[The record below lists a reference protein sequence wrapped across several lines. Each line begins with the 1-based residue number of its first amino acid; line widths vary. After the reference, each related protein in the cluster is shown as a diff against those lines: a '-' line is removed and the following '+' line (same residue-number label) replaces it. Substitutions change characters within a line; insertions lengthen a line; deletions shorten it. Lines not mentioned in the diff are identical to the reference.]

1 MILSKE
7 KVINTLFMIIILIV
21 LYIISLKNYLLFH
34 GFVEIF
40 SICIAMTIYL
50 VAINSKEYI
59 DNNFLVIIGIA
70 YLFIGFLDLLHTF
83 SYVGMNIFTDYDY
96 YANQFWIATR
106 FMESITIFISFVFI
120 DYKKKVNTNLV
131 FLIYFIIT
139 LVIVLSIFYWKIF
152 PICFIAG
159 KGQTEFKIV
168 SEYIISLILL
178 ASLVL
183 SYINRNNFDKSIYR
197 YIILSIIFTIVSE
210 LAFTFYISNY
220 GLSNIIGHFFKLVSF
235 YLIYKAIIVKAVR
248 EPQKTIFMKLQNL
261 VNIDELT
268 GLFNR
273 RYLFNKLDEEIN
285 LSFRTGIL
293 FSIII
298 FDVDFFK
305 KVNDRFGHVVGD
317 EVLLKIGNTIKS
329 QTRSTDIV
337 GRYGGEEFMVILPST
352 DIKNCHYVAEKI
364 RMEIEKTEYCK
375 KAIKIT
381 VSAGI
386 AEFNNTYNKEEVR
399 SISICAND
407 FVKIV
412 DDNLYKAKLS
422 GRNITIGLE

>member
-183 SYINRNNFDKSIYR
+183 SYINRNNFDKSIYK

-317 EVLLKIGNTIKS
+317 EVLLKIANTIKS